1 MRKII
6 WTNEAES
13 DYSANIDY
21 LLKEWTISEAEEF
34 INKAEK
40 LLHNLKIGKIKCK
53 ISQFSEIRECVVCKQ
68 ITLFYRLNEN
78 NNIELLK
85 FWNNHQDKK
94 RLSL

>member
-34 INKAEK
+34 INKAEE
-40 LLHNLKIGKIKCK
+40 LLYHLKDGKVKHK
-53 ISQFSEIRECVVCKQ
+53 ASKFEGVRECVVCKQ
-68 ITLFYRLNEN
+68 ITLFYRINEN

-85 FWNNHQDKK
+85 FWNNYQDKK
-94 RLSL
+94 RLKL

>member
-21 LLKEWTISEAEEF
+21 LLKEWTINEATEF

-40 LLHNLKIGKIKCK
+40 LLHQLKTSKIKCK
-53 ISQFSEIRECVVCKQ
+53 TSRFDGIRECIVCKQ

-78 NNIELLK
+78 NSIELLK
-85 FWNNHQDKK
+85 FRNNYQDKK
-94 RLSL
+94 RLKL